1 MMREC
6 SQCRKP
12 YAAQDFVKE
21 ESKGM
26 ESHRR
31 ALGLEG
37 VRFLY
42 YACRGCGHAD
52 IFVDVTTPK
61 FAVMAIKRTAE
72 IGWKPIHLL
81 NNVSGSIGGVLKPAV
96 HNELLRRV

>member
-52 IFVDVTTPK
+52 CHRYHR
-61 FAVMAIKRTAE
+61 A
-72 IGWKPIHLL
+72 G
-81 NNVSGSIGGVLKPAV
+81 
-96 HNELLRRV
+96 